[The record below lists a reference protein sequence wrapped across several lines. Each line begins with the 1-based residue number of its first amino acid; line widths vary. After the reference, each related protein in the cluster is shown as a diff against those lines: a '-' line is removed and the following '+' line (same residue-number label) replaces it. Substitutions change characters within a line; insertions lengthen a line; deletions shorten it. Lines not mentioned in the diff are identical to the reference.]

1 MMSVKVWRITHKDYK
16 ESAFTGEGA
25 KLFGGRF
32 NSEGIPLVYTSG
44 NLSLAMLEIMV
55 QSNGRDYFKQ
65 CTVFYAE
72 IPKHLITTPELND
85 LPGKWN
91 QIPYGKQSQQFG
103 DEWIKSGSSPV
114 LRVPSVV
121 VPIEFNF
128 LMNPLHPEFSKIE
141 IYDAENVSFD
151 TRLTN

>member
-1 MMSVKVWRITHKDYK
+1 MAVKVWRITHKDYAK
-16 ESAFTGEGA
+16 SAFTGEGA

-55 QSNGRDYFKQ
+55 QSNGRDYFKH
-65 CTVFYAE
+65 CVIFYAE
-72 IPKHLITTPELND
+72 IPENLITIPVLND
-85 LPGKWN
+85 LPKEWK

-103 DEWIKSGSSPV
+103 DAWIKTGSSPV
-114 LRVPSVV
+114 MRVPSVV
-121 VPIEFNF
+121 VPVEYNF
-128 LMNPLHPEFSKIE
+128 LMNPMHPEFSE
-141 IYDAENVSFD
+141 ININETENVSFD

>member
-1 MMSVKVWRITHKDYK
+1 MSVKVWCITHKDYK
-16 ESAFTGEGA
+16 NSAFTGEGA

-55 QSNGRDYFKQ
+55 QSNGRDYFKH
-65 CTVFYAE
+65 CVIFYAE
-72 IPKHLITTPELND
+72 ISENLITIPVLND
-85 LPGKWN
+85 LPKEWN

-103 DEWIKSGSSPV
+103 DAWIKTGSSLV
-114 LRVPSVV
+114 MRVPSVV
-121 VPIEFNF
+121 VPVEYNF
-128 LMNPLHPEFSKIE
+128 LMNPMHPEFSE
-141 IYDAENVSFD
+141 ININETENVSFD